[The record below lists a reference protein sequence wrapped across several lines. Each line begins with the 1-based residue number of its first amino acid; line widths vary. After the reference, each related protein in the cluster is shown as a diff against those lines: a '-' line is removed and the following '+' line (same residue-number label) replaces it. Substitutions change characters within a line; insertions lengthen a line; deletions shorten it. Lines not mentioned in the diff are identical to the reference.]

1 MEQNQNVFQGAAKKS
16 VGRSLR
22 LMFQWM
28 GKFWPLL
35 ILSFIFLYFVSY
47 IRSITP
53 LFGQY
58 VIDTVLHYSDKPSTL
73 PDFILKY
80 LTGDTIQAQLLAVAL
95 MIVAAGFIR
104 ALSIFIRR
112 FFTAIFSENVS
123 YNLRNRLFNQLQ
135 NLGYEFHTH
144 SETGDLIQRCTTD
157 VDTYRT
163 FINDQIVEVL
173 RLVLLV
179 GLSIYQMSLINMQL
193 TLISVVIT
201 PFIFIIALF
210 YFKKVEKV
218 FQHTEESDARMT
230 THVQE
235 NVSGARVVKAFANEK
250 YEVEK
255 FTKLNRAYTDADY
268 TVVKWMAVFWSA
280 TDFICF
286 IQFFLIAVSGI
297 IYATKGIIS
306 PGDYTAFLAFSGNII
321 WPMRQL
327 GRLVGDFSKTTVAI
341 ARLDKILSTK
351 DEYTELEN
359 QNTPVIKGSVSFK
372 NVRFQFPDSSF
383 PQLEDIS
390 FNVKKGETV
399 ALIGKTGSGKSTL
412 MNLLVRLLDYGSGSI
427 KIDGNELNTIEKHHL
442 RKHIGMILQEPFLF
456 SKTVKDNISV
466 EQLENE
472 YRTEEV
478 AKIAQVHE
486 DIIHFEQGYE
496 TLVGERGVTLSGGQK
511 QRVAIA
517 RMLYSPKPILI
528 FDDSLSAIDTKT
540 DKLIR
545 KALKTE
551 WKDSTVFIITH
562 RITSAMEADHI
573 FVLENGS
580 IKEKGTHKELV
591 EKNGLYKKLWDIQ
604 SSIDFQLEE
613 EGEIHG

>member
-1 MEQNQNVFQGAAKKS
+1 
-16 VGRSLR
+16 
-22 LMFQWM
+22 M
-28 GKFWPLL
+28 GKYWPLL

-73 PDFILKY
+73 PDFIQKF
-80 LTGDTIQAQLLAVAL
+80 LTGDTIQAQLISVAL

-104 ALSIFIRR
+104 AISIFIRR
-112 FFTAIFSENVS
+112 FFTSVFSENVS

-179 GLSIYQMSLINMQL
+179 GLSIYQMSLINMEL
-193 TLISVVIT
+193 TLISVIIT

-210 YFKKVEKV
+210 YFKKVEKI
-218 FQHTEESDARMT
+218 FQHTEESDAKMT

-351 DEYTELEN
+351 DEYTDLGE
-359 QNTPVIKGSVSFK
+359 QKTPVIKGSVSFK

-486 DIIHFEQGYE
+486 DIMHFEQGYE
-496 TLVGERGVTLSGGQK
+496 TLIGERGVTLSGGQK

-580 IKEKGTHKELV
+580 IKEKGNHKELIQ
-591 EKNGLYKKLWDIQ
+591 KNGLYKKLWDIQ

-613 EGEIHG
+613 GEIHG